1 MGIVLEPV
9 ASGDARRFL
18 CHDLTVPL
26 REDDGCVWD
35 TCTVIMAKRPTNPP
49 AVSSSEVTADSTEF
63 SPGLGLLLLRPLLL
77 PPLLLLRLLLR
88 LLLLLLLHPPP
99 PLLLLL
105 RPISS
110 RF

>member
-9 ASGDARRFL
+9 AGGDARRFL

-35 TCTVIMAKRPTNPP
+35 TVTMAKRPTNPP

-88 LLLLLLLHPPP
+88 LLLLLHPPP